1 MDMPGGAGRPADL
14 ITRPSIREV
23 AAVSIYVGQPGAH
36 HARTSAELP
45 PTIDM
50 ELYRRIVDTLCPPW

>member
-23 AAVSIYVGQPGAH
+23 AAASIYVGQPERSMSGPAPNCL
-36 HARTSAELP
+36 RQL
-45 PTIDM
+45 
-50 ELYRRIVDTLCPPW
+50 